1 MLGDGPVAQQIRII
15 SRDRALLIVVR
26 EGDETT
32 QGQQPQGVGHP
43 TPLPLDQGRAKAN
56 GKTADADALE
66 RGSEE
71 MAGLMHHDQQGEHQK
86 GGQHVHMSVR
96 SPVGSFWLESLAAD
110 VGHQRFGQQDAAV
123 GLLAVLQQGRH
134 GSADG

>member
-1 MLGDGPVAQQIRII
+1 MLLPPLQ
-15 SRDRALLIVVR
+15 L
-26 EGDETT
+26 
-32 QGQQPQGVGHP
+32 
-43 TPLPLDQGRAKAN
+43 LPLDDL
-56 GKTADADALE
+56 TALLFLPKSLIGAAATHLAPWIQ
-66 RGSEE
+66 RRL
-71 MAGLMHHDQQGEHQK
+71 AQQGEHQK

-134 GSADG
+134 GSADGQATAIQGVN